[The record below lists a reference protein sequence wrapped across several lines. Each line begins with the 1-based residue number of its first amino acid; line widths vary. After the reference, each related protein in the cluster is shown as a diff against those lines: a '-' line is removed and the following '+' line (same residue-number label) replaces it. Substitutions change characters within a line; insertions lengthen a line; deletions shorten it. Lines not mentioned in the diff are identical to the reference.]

1 MEEGKKIVAQQ
12 ILLVEDN
19 PDDEMLA
26 LRALR
31 KSAIAD
37 DLVVARDGVEALDY
51 LLEQNRSGA
60 DLPALVLLDI
70 NLPRLNG
77 LEVLKRLRENA
88 VTHLL
93 PVVMLSS
100 SREERDISSSYDY
113 GCNSYIRKP
122 VDFRQFSDMIVQVE
136 RYWLKLNEAP
146 NAR

>member
-1 MEEGKKIVAQQ
+1 MTQK

-19 PDDEMLA
+19 PDDEALA
-26 LRALR
+26 LRALK

-51 LLEQNRSGA
+51 LLDKNKSHG

-70 NLPRLNG
+70 NLPRLDG
-77 LEVLKRLRENA
+77 LEVLRRLRENA
-88 VTHLL
+88 ATHSL

-100 SREERDISSSYDY
+100 SREEHDISSSYEY

-122 VDFRQFSDMIVQVE
+122 VDFKKFSDMIVLVE
-136 RYWLKLNEAP
+136 RYWLNLNEAP

>member
-1 MEEGKKIVAQQ
+1 MAQQ

-26 LRALR
+26 LRALK

-60 DLPALVLLDI
+60 ELPALVLLDI

-100 SREERDISSSYDY
+100 SKEEQDISSSYDY

-136 RYWLKLNEAP
+136 RYWLRLNEAP

>member
-1 MEEGKKIVAQQ
+1 VAQQ

-26 LRALR
+26 LRALK

-70 NLPRLNG
+70 NLPRING
-77 LEVLKRLRENA
+77 LEVLKRLRENV

-100 SREERDISSSYDY
+100 SKEEKDISSSYDY

>member
-1 MEEGKKIVAQQ
+1 MAQQ

-26 LRALR
+26 LRALK

-70 NLPRLNG
+70 NLPRING
-77 LEVLKRLRENA
+77 LEVLKRLRENV

-100 SREERDISSSYDY
+100 SKEEKDISSSYDY

>member
-1 MEEGKKIVAQQ
+1 MIQQ

-19 PDDEMLA
+19 PDDEALA
-26 LRALR
+26 LRALK

-77 LEVLKRLRENA
+77 LEVLKRLRENV

-100 SREERDISSSYDY
+100 SREEQDISSSYDY

-122 VDFRQFSDMIVQVE
+122 VDFRQFSDMIIQVE

>member
-1 MEEGKKIVAQQ
+1 MAQQ

-60 DLPALVLLDI
+60 ELPALVLLDI

-100 SREERDISSSYDY
+100 SKEEKDISSSYDY

-122 VDFRQFSDMIVQVE
+122 VDFRQFSDMIFQVE
-136 RYWLKLNEAP
+136 RYWLRLNEAP

>member
-1 MEEGKKIVAQQ
+1 VIQQ

-19 PDDEMLA
+19 PDDEALA
-26 LRALR
+26 LRALK

-77 LEVLKRLRENA
+77 LEVLKRLRENV
-88 VTHLL
+88 VTQLL

-100 SREERDISSSYDY
+100 SREEQDIFSSYDY

-122 VDFRQFSDMIVQVE
+122 VDFRQFSDMIIQVE